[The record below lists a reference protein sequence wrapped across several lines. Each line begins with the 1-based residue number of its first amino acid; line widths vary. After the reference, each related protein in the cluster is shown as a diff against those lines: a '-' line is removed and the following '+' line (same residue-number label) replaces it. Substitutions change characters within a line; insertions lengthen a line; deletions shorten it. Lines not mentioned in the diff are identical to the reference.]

1 MAQKKP
7 NFEPI
12 KLKYLVLSTKN
23 KKASHQSGKRLCC
36 RGRAR
41 TFKGQL
47 AITQSSVVDPGRLL
61 LDGSM
66 LRLSR
71 DPHLRDK
78 EARLPKIS
86 SPHNFSFKISKFD
99 GRFSS
104 VTIGASNITLFNFG
118 FYFFNRTIL
127 N

>member
-1 MAQKKP
+1 MSP
-7 NFEPI
+7 D
-12 KLKYLVLSTKN
+12 TN
-23 KKASHQSGKRLCC
+23 KKAPKTFIINVLGAFCSC

-41 TFKGQL
+41 TSKGQL

-78 EARLPKIS
+78 EACLPKIS
-86 SPHNFSFKISKFD
+86 SPHSIKNLSFELFSLI
-99 GRFSS
+99 
-104 VTIGASNITLFNFG
+104 
-118 FYFFNRTIL
+118 
-127 N
+127 